1 MLGKHYSKI
10 SIGTANLES
19 EYGLLKKNK
28 LSFNQFKKIINFCKK
43 NKIKFI
49 DTSNLYKDSEKLI
62 GKIKQS
68 KLKIIT
74 KSIFNLKSKSFNIR
88 NSCINLRKKPYAI
101 LIHKFIDYKKKRN
114 FFIREL
120 KKNRIKNFGVSIY
133 TVKEF
138 KIALRDNKIKIIQ
151 IPGNFFNQKLLNE
164 KLLQKAQKKGIQI
177 EVRSVFMQGLLFEDF
192 TKITKILKIKN
203 KEKIRN
209 LKIILKKYNLRL
221 AILSLLIIIKNP
233 FIKRVILGINYERQL
248 LDILSELKKFNNLKI
263 KEMQR
268 FYFNYNKNFNILNWK
283 KKN

>member
-1 MLGKHYSKI
+1 M
-10 SIGTANLES
+10 
-19 EYGLLKKNK
+19 
-28 LSFNQFKKIINFCKK
+28 
-43 NKIKFI
+43 
-49 DTSNLYKDSEKLI
+49 
-62 GKIKQS
+62 
-68 KLKIIT
+68 
-74 KSIFNLKSKSFNIR
+74 
-88 NSCINLRKKPYAI
+88 
-101 LIHKFIDYKKKRN
+101 
-114 FFIREL
+114 

>member
-88 NSCINLRKKPYAI
+88 NSCINLRQKPYAERGKLELNLPIGRDLEKNI
-101 LIHKFIDYKKKRN
+101 LYETKSITLKPQKRN
-114 FFIREL
+114 ISLEFIWSKNL
-120 KKNRIKNFGVSIY
+120 KAGDLGTYIEISKNSFNTKSSLNFSWIFSY
-133 TVKEF
+133 
-138 KIALRDNKIKIIQ
+138 
-151 IPGNFFNQKLLNE
+151 
-164 KLLQKAQKKGIQI
+164 
-177 EVRSVFMQGLLFEDF
+177 
-192 TKITKILKIKN
+192 
-203 KEKIRN
+203 KEK
-209 LKIILKKYNLRL
+209 
-221 AILSLLIIIKNP
+221 
-233 FIKRVILGINYERQL
+233 F
-248 LDILSELKKFNNLKI
+248 
-263 KEMQR
+263 
-268 FYFNYNKNFNILNWK
+268 
-283 KKN
+283 

>member
-88 NSCINLRKKPYAI
+88 NSCINLRQKPYAI
-101 LIHKFIDYKKKRN
+101 LIHKFIDYKKKRK